1 MSVNK
6 VILLG
11 NVGGDPAIRTTQDG
25 KKIATFSLA
34 TSDKWKDKQSGEQ
47 RDKTEWHRVVVFSEG
62 LAGIVERYVK
72 KGTKLFVEGSL
83 QTRKWTG
90 NDGVEKYT
98 TEVILQGFNNK
109 LEIIENRKDGEGGSA
124 SSSYDEPHDEV
135 SGIEDDIPF

>member
-11 NVGGDPAIRTTQDG
+11 FVGQEPQIRTGQNG

-47 RDKTEWHRVVVFSEG
+47 RDKTEWHRVVVLSEG

-72 KGTKLFVEGSL
+72 KGTKIFVEGSL

-109 LEIIENRKDGEGGSA
+109 LEIIDSSNKSENSEPQVGS
-124 SSSYDEPHDEV
+124 EP
-135 SGIEDDIPF
+135 SGIEDADIPF

>member
-11 NVGGDPAIRTTQDG
+11 FVGQEPQIRTTQNG
-25 KKIATFSLA
+25 KKIASFILS
-34 TSDKWKDKQSGEQ
+34 TSENWTDKSGE
-47 RDKTEWHRVVVFSEG
+47 KNTKYENHRVVVFSEG

-72 KGTKLFVEGSL
+72 KGTKIFVEGSL

-109 LEIIENRKDGEGGSA
+109 LEIIDNNQSEN
-124 SSSYDEPHDEV
+124 YEPQTTSEPN
-135 SGIEDDIPF
+135 GIEDDIPF

>member
-1 MSVNK
+1 MSVNR

-11 NVGGDPAIRTTQDG
+11 NVGSDPQIRTTQDG

-72 KGTKLFVEGSL
+72 KGTKIFVEGSL

-109 LEIIENRKDGEGGSA
+109 LEIIENRKGESEAQEVNGNIVDGSF
-124 SSSYDEPHDEV
+124 DP
-135 SGIEDDIPF
+135 DIPF

>member
-1 MSVNK
+1 MSVNR

-11 NVGGDPAIRTTQDG
+11 NVGSDPQIRTTQDG

-72 KGTKLFVEGSL
+72 KGTKIFVEGSL
-83 QTRKWTG
+83 QTRKWTDK
-90 NDGVEKYT
+90 DGSEKYI
-98 TEVILQGFNNK
+98 TEVVLQGFNSKIELLDSNNK
-109 LEIIENRKDGEGGSA
+109 SENSEPQVGS
-124 SSSYDEPHDEV
+124 EPN
-135 SGIEDDIPF
+135 GIEDADIPF